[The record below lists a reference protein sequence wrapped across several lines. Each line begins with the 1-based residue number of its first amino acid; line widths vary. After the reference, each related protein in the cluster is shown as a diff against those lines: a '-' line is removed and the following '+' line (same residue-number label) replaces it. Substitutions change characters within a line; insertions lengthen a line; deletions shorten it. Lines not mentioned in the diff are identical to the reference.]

1 MGKKLTDKELL
12 FIKYYPISYNGTK
25 SAIKAGYSKKTARQI
40 ATNLLSKVYIQK
52 EIKKSLNKITD
63 KLELTQEKVIQELM
77 KVGFSDVKNYIDI
90 GPKGIKIKELKDIDT
105 KALGA
110 ASMKISKGSLN
121 IDFKLHNKEKALELL
136 GRHLGTFN
144 EGNKF
149 EVDWKNVKIIR
160 PNISFKKKD
169 G

>member
-1 MGKKLTDKELL
+1 
-12 FIKYYPISYNGTK
+12 
-25 SAIKAGYSKKTARQI
+25 
-40 ATNLLSKVYIQK
+40 
-52 EIKKSLNKITD
+52 
-63 KLELTQEKVIQELM
+63 
-77 KVGFSDVKNYIDI
+77 
-90 GPKGIKIKELKDIDT
+90 
-105 KALGA
+105 
-110 ASMKISKGSLN
+110 GSLN